1 MHQNVPF
8 KNQIADMFQQSD
20 LSEALICEPVTR
32 SNLPGLITKMLRYD
46 VSYLRR
52 SNSAVFGKSAAEVLL
67 RNVELIPNRSL
78 DSSGDLH
85 AHGIS

>member
-1 MHQNVPF
+1 MHQNVMF

-32 SNLPGLITKMLRYD
+32 SNLPGLIMKMPRYD

-52 SNSAVFGKSAAEVLL
+52 SNSAVFGNSEVPL
-67 RNVELIPNRSL
+67 RNVELIPNHSL
-78 DSSGDLH
+78 DSLGDLH